1 MSTRPDAA
9 HADVLVVGAGWAGL
23 SAALHLAQAGRRV
36 HLVES
41 AAAPGGRAREVRL
54 DLGFGPLTLD
64 AGQHLLVGAYRESL
78 QLAQRLHGGAAPF
91 DRFPLALRDT
101 AGLRLAAVPLPAPL
115 HLAGALALAR
125 GLGPGGRLAAAR
137 LLAGLRR
144 AGWRALAGETVA
156 ALLARLRQPPALV
169 ERLWAPLCVA
179 ALNTA
184 AEAACASAF
193 AAVLRDTLGADR
205 GAADFV
211 LPRATL
217 AALVAHP
224 AAAWL
229 GAHGATLS
237 WRTTAR
243 AIAACPGGWRVH
255 AGGSAVDDTGDATGT
270 DGDTGNG
277 TRADAPLEAAQL
289 VLAVPARNAARL
301 LAPLTPRAAPLARF
315 VEDPIATVY
324 MAWPAA
330 QVPRLPRW
338 IMLRE
343 SIERGEHGQWL
354 FDRGCLQGHRLAAVV
369 ISTGGRL
376 GGATPAALAE
386 GVVRQ
391 LGAQLDLP
399 APCAARTVVEKRAT
413 LRCTPQRPRVGAG
426 LVAADLPGV
435 WLAGDYAYPDYPA
448 TLEGAVRSGRIAA
461 ECALGFAASRARGTA
476 RSPAGRDS

>member
-9 HADVLVVGAGWAGL
+9 RADVLVVGAGWAGL
-23 SAALHLAQAGRRV
+23 SAALHLTQAGRRV

-41 AAAPGGRAREVRL
+41 AAVPGGRAREVRL

-78 QLAQRLHGGAAPF
+78 QLAQRLHAGAAPF

-125 GLGPGGRLAAAR
+125 GLGPGGRLAAVR

-144 AGWRALAGETVA
+144 AGWQVLPGETVA
-156 ALLARLRQPPALV
+156 ALLARLRQPPALI
-169 ERLWAPLCVA
+169 ERLWSPLCVA

-184 AEAACASAF
+184 AEAACANAF

-217 AALVAHP
+217 AALIAHP

-229 GAHGATLS
+229 AAHGATLS

-255 AGGSAVDDTGDATGT
+255 TG
-270 DGDTGNG
+270 
-277 TRADAPLEAAQL
+277 ADAPLEAAQL

-301 LAPLTPRAAPLARF
+301 LAPLTPRATPLARF

-324 MAWPAA
+324 LAWPAA

-354 FDRGCLQGHRLAAVV
+354 FDRGCLQGHRLAAAV

-376 GGATPAALAE
+376 GDATPAALAE

-391 LGAQLDLP
+391 LGAQLGLP
-399 APCAARTVVEKRAT
+399 APSGARTVVEKRAT
-413 LRCTPQRPRVGAG
+413 LRCTPQRPRVDAD
-426 LVAADLPGV
+426 LVAADLPGI

-461 ECALGFAASRARGTA
+461 ERALGFAAQRTNALHTVP
-476 RSPAGRDS
+476 RSFAEQGGAPKTVL